1 MSPTSMNIAVLHAQQ
16 EHRFALCD
24 FIADEVGFRIV
35 GDVAG
40 DTEALELLRVTAAH
54 VLVVDL
60 ESVGAEAPHL
70 ITAARALSP
79 VTCILLL
86 VRGQPVAELEELME
100 RGAGGYLSMDRAR
113 VELVAAL
120 RTIGM
125 GRPYRPPAASEPVR

>member
-1 MSPTSMNIAVLHAQQ
+1 MSPTRLNIAVLHAQQ
-16 EHRFALCD
+16 DHRFALCD

-35 GDVAG
+35 GDVVG
-40 DTEALELLRVTAAH
+40 DTEALDLLRVTAAH

-79 VTCILLL
+79 ATCILLL
-86 VRGQPVAELEELME
+86 VRGQSVTELEELMD

-113 VELVAAL
+113 DELVAAL

-125 GRPYRPPAASEPVR
+125 GRCYRPPAESEPVQ

>member
-1 MSPTSMNIAVLHAQQ
+1 MSPGSMNIAVLHAQQ

-35 GDVAG
+35 GDVPG
-40 DTEALELLRVTAAH
+40 GNEALDLLRVTAAH

-70 ITAARALSP
+70 ISAARALSP
-79 VTCILLL
+79 ATSILLL
-86 VRGQPVAELEELME
+86 VRGQPNGELEELMD
-100 RGAGGYLSMDRAR
+100 RGAGGYVAMDRAR
-113 VELVAAL
+113 VDLVAAL

-125 GRPYRPPAASEPVR
+125 GRRYRPPVDKAPAE

>member
-16 EHRFALCD
+16 DHRFALCD

-40 DTEALELLRVTAAH
+40 DTEALDLLRVTAAH

-60 ESVGAEAPHL
+60 ESVGGEAPHL

-79 VTCILLL
+79 HTCILL
-86 VRGQPVAELEELME
+86 VRGQPLAELEELMD

-113 VELVAAL
+113 DDLVAAL

-125 GRPYRPPAASEPVR
+125 GRCYRPPAESEPVQ